1 MMRPWRARGVSF
13 SLDPSPAFCVVC
25 PKIHFKTELGARP
38 GPARHGDTHTGP
50 FPAPSGPT
58 AVLND
63 TPYSLAASL
72 FSSHVVS
79 YAFTPHSQRLEPLGR
94 LLVAQLTLLNA
105 GAAHDHLRTFV
116 GCYIWTAL
124 YALSQY
130 QPIIL
135 AWPALKA
142 ENPSSLRPIGRRT
155 KPRLRRDIAKMPP
168 HAPQTLGSQKVPSLT
183 SAKLDSIAIVVQ

>member
-1 MMRPWRARGVSF
+1 MESRSPSIHLPLFVSCAQK
-13 SLDPSPAFCVVC
+13 SISKRNSA
-25 PKIHFKTELGARP
+25 LGRDQL
-38 GPARHGDTHTGP
+38 GSETHI
-50 FPAPSGPT
+50 PAPSPRPLGPPLCST
-58 AVLND
+58 
-63 TPYSLAASL
+63 TPPYSLAASL

-79 YAFTPHSQRLEPLGR
+79 YAFTPHSQRLEPLED

-130 QPIIL
+130 QPIVL

-168 HAPQTLGSQKVPSLT
+168 HAPQTLGSQKVPSLI